1 MVGTKGY
8 PDLASVI
15 DQLCTL
21 QEVTGSV
28 QDQGVREFVS
38 RNV

>member
-15 DQLCTL
+15 GQLCTL
-21 QEVTGSV
+21 QEVADSA
-28 QDQGVREFVS
+28 QDQGVAEFVS